1 MPNKPFPPLKT
12 LFLEV
17 LRGKLHYNRLTIK
30 GFNNPI
36 DPTLFIPAPQRCPI
50 STGKCPISAVS
61 QAKECLNSAVFC
73 PFGTASE
80 PKEAHTFAVEK
91 GRKRLP
97 PLRRRI
103 LDNANSTCDSIDL
116 AAYLPR

>member
-1 MPNKPFPPLKT
+1 M
-12 LFLEV
+12 EIS
-17 LRGKLHYNRLTIK
+17 RGKYHLNRLIIK
-30 GFNNPI
+30 GLNNPI
-36 DPTLFIPAPQRCPI
+36 DPTHSIPAPQRCPI

-61 QAKECLNSAVFC
+61 HGEECLNSAGFC

-80 PKEAHTFAVEK
+80 PEEAHTFAVEK
-91 GRKRLP
+91 GRKHLP

-116 AAYLPR
+116 AAYLSR